1 MTENPFAKKK
11 KKNFKKWKNSKRN
24 LPNELNEGKKLNI
37 NAKAFVPKR
46 KALLNN
52 GNNHYYPQY
61 INTMN
66 NANNYSG
73 QAYFPKNYYF
83 SLNNNYDFQMQYNKE
98 LQLDY
103 MRRGLEYNNYQ
114 NSQTNPFLKTNIISE
129 QAKEVNNRANP
140 LKVANSSFMFKSM
153 RENLNKLSE
162 DVIYGLNT
170 EPLLYSPQNVALTKK
185 VEEIRKMKEK
195 EEDQKEE
202 ENKDKTN
209 DKNSNEQKKKSKLFK
224 LLESME
230 DKSQKNSQI

>member
-1 MTENPFAKKK
+1 
-11 KKNFKKWKNSKRN
+11 
-24 LPNELNEGKKLNI
+24 
-37 NAKAFVPKR
+37 
-46 KALLNN
+46 
-52 GNNHYYPQY
+52 
-61 INTMN
+61 MN